1 MTRRLRFRISPLL
14 ACLALAGSA
23 GADTEEH
30 SQPLIVRSGQSAAQ
44 LAKPA
49 PVVDAGPAREK
60 DEVQGLLKL
69 GARLTDRGDYESAEI
84 AFRQALG
91 APDVTVEDTKNALL
105 GLARM
110 FRKQGSFVKATAIYE
125 KYLKEYPGDERT
137 PDVLLEAGRTMRSMG
152 SNRLALARFY
162 SVINST
168 LKLPDKGF
176 EHYQQLAKT
185 AQFEIAETHFES
197 GNFADAAKFFA
208 RLRLL
213 DLAPADR
220 ARAHFKAAYALKLQ
234 GDNEGAVEMLCSFLE
249 QWPEDD
255 NVPEARY
262 LLATT
267 LRTQGRPQEALATT
281 LELLRSEQ
289 AQHSSDPKR
298 WAYWQRRTGNQLA
311 NDFFE
316 HGDILNAQAIYSGL
330 SAISSDPA
338 WRLPV
343 VYQIALC
350 HERLGSLDQAR
361 AAYEDIIAATSKAG
375 VPADLVELGRMSAWR
390 LSNLDWNNNVRQ
402 QMTGIFETTTGRK
415 RPVAPVAKTPSPL

>member
-1 MTRRLRFRISPLL
+1 MIPPRLRPPHLIPLL
-14 ACLALAGSA
+14 ASLALTCLSGRSLRAEMKPVAIMTGSA
-23 GADTEEH
+23 LAEPPASAHPPAKDDIHGRLNLGSTLTE
-30 SQPLIVRSGQSAAQ
+30 
-44 LAKPA
+44 
-49 PVVDAGPAREK
+49 
-60 DEVQGLLKL
+60 
-69 GARLTDRGDYESAEI
+69 RGEYESAEI
-84 AFRQALG
+84 AYRQVLEASD
-91 APDVTVEDTKNALL
+91 ASSVEETKSALL

-110 FRKQGSFVKATAIYE
+110 YRKQRFFVKAVAIYQ
-125 KYLKEYPGDERT
+125 KYLQEYPGDERT
-137 PDVLLEAGRTMRSMG
+137 PDVLLETGRTMRSMG
-152 SNRLALARFY
+152 STRLALSRFY

-197 GNFADAAKFFA
+197 GDYAEAAKFFS

-234 GDNEGAVEMLCSFLE
+234 GDQEGSVTLLCTFLE
-249 QWPEDD
+249 QFPSDE

-267 LRTQGRPQEALATT
+267 LRSLGRPQEALATT

-289 AQHSSDPKR
+289 AHDSTDPKR

-316 HGDILNAQAIYSGL
+316 HGDILNAQAIYTGL
-330 SAISSDPA
+330 AALSDDPA

-343 VYQIALC
+343 QYQIALC
-350 HERLGSLDQAR
+350 HERLGSLDRAR
-361 AAYEDIIAATSKAG
+361 LTYQEVIDTSKKTSAPG
-375 VPADLVELGRMSAWR
+375 LIDLGRMAQWR
-390 LSNLDWNNNVRQ
+390 LANLDWNDSIRHQVTT
-402 QMTGIFETTTGRK
+402 MFETTTGR
-415 RPVAPVAKTPSPL
+415 PAPVMPTPKLAAPL

>member
-1 MTRRLRFRISPLL
+1 MIPSRLIPSRRFPLI
-14 ACLALAGSA
+14 ALLVLVGSA
-23 GADTEEH
+23 GAEGSE
-30 SQPLIVRSGQSAAQ
+30 QPLVVRSGESALNLAQ
-44 LAKPA
+44 PA
-49 PVVDAGPAREK
+49 PKPVEVRVVEK
-60 DEVQGLLKL
+60 DEVHGLLKL
-69 GARLTDRGDYESAEI
+69 GTRLTDRAEYESAEI
-84 AFRQALG
+84 AFRQVLTADG
-91 APDVTVEDTKNALL
+91 VAVEDTKSALI

-110 FRKQGSFVKATAIYE
+110 YRKQGSFVKAIAVYE
-125 KYLKEYPGDERT
+125 KYLKVYPGDERT

-234 GDNEGAVEMLCSFLE
+234 GDNEAAVTMLCAYLE
-249 QWPEDD
+249 QWPADE

-267 LRTQGRPQEALATT
+267 LRTQGRPGEALATT
-281 LELLRSEQ
+281 LDLLRSEQ
-289 AQHSSDPKR
+289 ATHSTDPKR

-316 HGDILNAQAIYSGL
+316 HGDILNAQAIYTSL
-330 SAISSDPA
+330 SSLSEDPA

-343 VYQIALC
+343 VYQIGLC
-350 HERLGSLDQAR
+350 HERLGSVDQAR
-361 AAYEDIIAATSKAG
+361 TAYEDIIAATKTNAPPG
-375 VPADLVELGRMSAWR
+375 LAELGRMAAWR
-390 LSNLDWNNNVRQ
+390 LSNLDWNNTIRQ
-402 QMTGIFETTTGRK
+402 QVTGMFETTTGRQL
-415 RPVAPVAKTPSPL
+415 PGAPAAKTPAPL